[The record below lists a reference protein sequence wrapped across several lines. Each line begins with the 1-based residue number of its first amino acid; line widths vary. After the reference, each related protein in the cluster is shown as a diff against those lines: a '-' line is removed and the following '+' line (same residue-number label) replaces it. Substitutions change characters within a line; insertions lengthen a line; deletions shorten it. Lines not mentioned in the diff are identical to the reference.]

1 MPASSPSP
9 PPHTHTRT
17 HTFLRG
23 PAPAPYFHPLFLIF
37 QIPPSG
43 GGNQNLLPPTLKRA
57 ERGRG
62 GSKLC
67 YIQSLKEKPTSHL
80 IFWIWIFFEAVS
92 MKKWPCT
99 THFTLCF
106 FNERYSFER
115 YFFHNWAWLNMF
127 MMW

>member
-1 MPASSPSP
+1 MIKLEKIKYQKCQPPPPPPS
-9 PPHTHTRT
+9 PHTHT

-62 GSKLC
+62 GPNYVIYNL
-67 YIQSLKEKPTSHL
+67 
-80 IFWIWIFFEAVS
+80 
-92 MKKWPCT
+92 
-99 THFTLCF
+99 
-106 FNERYSFER
+106 
-115 YFFHNWAWLNMF
+115 
-127 MMW
+127 